1 MELAILL
8 DLDLEYEQ
16 RSPYF
21 SSIQALIVSGLTV
34 RVRIVRDALFEK
46 MPGDA
51 KDEHRSVAA
60 VTTSSVHGGI
70 TEWRL
75 IPGSGQSFS
84 GHIIYT
90 GWFDL
95 TVHKLPD
102 QHNPRPEQKDAQGIQ
117 GIAGST
123 TQTRLLRWQWWRTGR
138 RKRGDE
144 PICYVIV
151 VGHATYNSSLAE
163 SCLVCVVRLAG
174 VHFHPPDFG
183 RYLDSSRRLSE
194 VGLHNPMCNFSRK
207 LAAWQPYLRTRLL
220 APGQGYAEESC
231 QIFVGILPQ
240 DQWSQSRN
248 AGGN

>member
-70 TEWRL
+70 NEWRL
-75 IPGSGQSFS
+75 IAGSGQSFS

-123 TQTRLLRWQWWRTGR
+123 TQTRLLR
-138 RKRGDE
+138 
-144 PICYVIV
+144 
-151 VGHATYNSSLAE
+151 
-163 SCLVCVVRLAG
+163 
-174 VHFHPPDFG
+174 
-183 RYLDSSRRLSE
+183 
-194 VGLHNPMCNFSRK
+194 
-207 LAAWQPYLRTRLL
+207 
-220 APGQGYAEESC
+220 
-231 QIFVGILPQ
+231 
-240 DQWSQSRN
+240 
-248 AGGN
+248 